1 MRESGRGEENWR
13 EEILKDLGKLHPQE
27 VIRACGRVREDL
39 SSVENRKRILEM
51 LSAGGLAEEEA
62 KSRME
67 SAFLAMS
74 PEYLEGR
81 MKREFGPEWVEE
93 FSPGLSDWEAGKT
106 GCFEENGRRYRQK
119 WRPLGVLFHIGA
131 GNMDGISAF
140 SALES
145 AVKSDPERARKLVDI
160 LHSQALLIAGEELE
174 DPAAYA
180 EEVC

>member
-67 SAFLAMS
+67 SAFLALS
-74 PEYLEGR
+74 PECLEER
-81 MKREFGPEWVEE
+81 MKREFGPVYE
-93 FSPGLSDWEAGKT
+93 GT
-106 GCFEENGRRYRQK
+106 G
-119 WRPLGVLFHIGA
+119 
-131 GNMDGISAF
+131 
-140 SALES
+140 
-145 AVKSDPERARKLVDI
+145 
-160 LHSQALLIAGEELE
+160 
-174 DPAAYA
+174 
-180 EEVC
+180 